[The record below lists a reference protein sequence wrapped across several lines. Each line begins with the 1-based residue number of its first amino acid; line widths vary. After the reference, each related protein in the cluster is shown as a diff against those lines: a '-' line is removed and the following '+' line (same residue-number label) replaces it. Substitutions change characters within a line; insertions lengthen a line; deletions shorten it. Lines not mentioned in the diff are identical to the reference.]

1 MMELK
6 SWYRHRLPDRLAA
19 LEEVRAQ
26 LKDRAPESI
35 EAVRRIAHSLRGSG
49 ATCGFPEISE
59 SAKLLEE
66 ADDRSLL
73 GGVESLIGTLNS
85 VCEGV
90 GLEKTSILVVEDD
103 EDQARFITELLVAPG
118 REILQARTAA
128 EARAILVEREVSLVL
143 LDLILPDM
151 DGRMFLSRL
160 SERVF
165 TARIPVIVLTVKR
178 ASQARA
184 ECFALGA
191 NDFIEKPVQAEAL
204 IEAVDERLRLGPGVA
219 RALNRDP
226 LTGLLNR
233 AAYRNLFQRMS
244 EGFGSPGNRATAAT
258 IALDNFESILK
269 DYGSRKADAA
279 VRHAAAVLQRSL
291 RSSDALARFGG
302 WEFNVLLPDT
312 DPAGA
317 TMALGKALLALRENP
332 LDLGKQPP
340 LALGFSAGIAPIIPG
355 KSVEEV
361 LAEADRHLHLAQE
374 TGGGR
379 VVSSDDKLVPS
390 RRKILVADDDELM
403 RMVLEALL
411 KREGYEPLLFADGR
425 AAVEAAAVNS
435 VSMVITDGSMPVMN
449 GFELVERVRKL
460 PGYANVPIVML
471 TSMGSDKDVV
481 RGFELGVDDYVVK
494 PFSSAE
500 LLARIRRLLKRV
512 PNR

>member
-19 LEEVRAQ
+19 LKEVRTQ
-26 LKDRAPESI
+26 LKDQAPESV

-49 ATCGFPEISE
+49 ATCGFPEIAE
-59 SAKLLEE
+59 SARLLEE

-73 GGVESLIGTLNS
+73 GGVESLIGTLDS
-85 VCEGV
+85 VCAETGT
-90 GLEKTSILVVEDD
+90 EMTSILLIEDD
-103 EDQARFITELLVAPG
+103 EDQARFITELLTVPG

-128 EARAILVEREVSLVL
+128 EARAILMEREVSLVL

-151 DGRMFLSRL
+151 DGRTFLSRL
-160 SERVF
+160 SERFF

-191 NDFIEKPVQAEAL
+191 DDFVEKPVKGEAL
-204 IEAVDERLRLGPGVA
+204 TEAVDERLRLGPGVA

-233 AAYRNLFQRMS
+233 AAYRNLLQRACAA
-244 EGFGSPGNRATAAT
+244 FGGSAPATAAT
-258 IALDNFESILK
+258 LALDSFEAIVK
-269 DYGSRKADAA
+269 EHGARKADAA
-279 VRHAAAVLQRSL
+279 VRHAASVLQRSL

-302 WEFNVLLPDT
+302 AEFNVLLPNT

-317 TMALGKALLALRENP
+317 AMALGNALQALRENP
-332 LDLGKQPP
+332 LDLGKLTP
-340 LALGFSAGIAPIIPG
+340 LPLGFSAGIASIAPG
-355 KSVEEV
+355 NSVEQV
-361 LAEADRHLHLAQE
+361 LGEADRHLHLAQDA
-374 TGGGR
+374 GGGR
-379 VVSSDDKLVPS
+379 VVSADDKLVPS
-390 RRKILVADDDELM
+390 RRRILVADDDELM

-411 KREGYEPLLFADGR
+411 VREGFEPLLFADGR
-425 AAVEAAAVNS
+425 AALEAAAVNS

-449 GFELVERVRKL
+449 GFELVDRLRKL
-460 PGYANVPIVML
+460 PGYTNVPIVML
-471 TSMGSDKDVV
+471 TSMGSENDVV
-481 RGFELGVDDYVVK
+481 RGFELGADDYVVK